1 MAPTYDLK
9 KVESLDLF
17 VPAPPK
23 DVQDFL
29 ASQVSVVPL
38 KGHFTGSIANG
49 RMSVLRKAVAKRN
62 MRPYLEGRLEPV
74 AGGTRV
80 VATCALPRWARFM
93 GRGVAIYAAAL
104 GLLWLGMGA
113 AMSGVPDN
121 PWILLGALFM
131 ALVWLPFTGVVIS
144 GGIVAQGV
152 AEREATPQLMAR
164 LLQEQW
170 PDTRPTSQAEA
181 THAASPRGS
190 TEREAPPAPS
200 QPQRLTES

>member
-1 MAPTYDLK
+1 MADTYDLN

-23 DVQDFL
+23 DVEDFL
-29 ASQVSVVPL
+29 ASQVSRIPL

-49 RMSVLRKAVAKRN
+49 RISVLRKAMAKRN

-74 AGGTRV
+74 PGGTRV

-113 AMSGVPDN
+113 AISGVPDS

-131 ALVWLPFTGVVIS
+131 ALVWLPFVGVIIS
-144 GGIVAQGV
+144 GSIVAQGV
-152 AEREATPQLMAR
+152 AEREATPQSMAR
-164 LLQEQW
+164 LLQERW
-170 PDTRPTSQAEA
+170 PDARPPSEPEA
-181 THAASPRGS
+181 TQAASPRGS
-190 TEREAPPAPS
+190 TEREARPAPP